1 MISTAGNYASR
12 SLLNHLAM
20 TLSGFVAF
28 LLLLD
33 LMNRGDDVVLRHG
46 KSALAL
52 VKYAALRL
60 PDLASFILPFAV
72 LIASLLMLAK
82 FARNNEIMALKASG
96 LSFYSLLLS
105 LMPAALLVGLL
116 HFILSDQVVP
126 RTARA
131 LQEWDAAAAAPA
143 PKPAKGGAANKDAD
157 TTPSDNLPLTAPS
170 PGGTRSGDWI
180 RDGDSYVRIETVL
193 GDGKELRG
201 VTIFERQG
209 HAVLNER
216 LLAERALFDGTGW
229 RLFNVQ
235 KLSLAGGQDRKP
247 QRIAEMPWGTS
258 LTPNHLTD
266 LTTDPATLSVGEVWR
281 FVSHPDV
288 GSRPVDFYETWLL
301 RKLALPL
308 VTIMMV
314 LLAAPVSQGLL
325 RHGGLGAGLAVGI
338 GLGFLYFV
346 TDGLLMTLGEMGT
359 ISPMIAAWSPTAL
372 FAAIGISALLKIEG
386 Y

>member
-1 MISTAGNYASR
+1 MSTAANYAAR
-12 SLLNHLAM
+12 SLLSHLAM
-20 TLSGFVAF
+20 VLSGFVAF

-33 LMNRGDDVVLRHG
+33 LMNHGDDVVQRHG
-46 KSALAL
+46 SSALAL
-52 VKYAALRL
+52 AKYAALRV

-82 FARNNEIMALKASG
+82 FARSNEIMALKASG
-96 LSFYSLLLS
+96 MSFYRFLLS
-105 LMPAALLVGLL
+105 LLPAALLVGML
-116 HFILSDQVVP
+116 HFVVSDQVVP
-126 RTARA
+126 RTTRV
-131 LQEWDAAAAAPA
+131 LQQWDVAAQPPA
-143 PKPAKGGAANKDAD
+143 QTGKVAEKGAS
-157 TTPSDNLPLTAPS
+157 TSPSDNLPLTPPS
-170 PGGTRSGDWI
+170 PGGNRSGDWI
-180 RDGDSYVRIETVL
+180 RDGDSYVRIEVVMA
-193 GDGKELRG
+193 DGKELHG

-216 LLAERALFDGTGW
+216 LLAQRALYDGTTW

-247 QRIAEMPWGTS
+247 ERLAEMPWQTS
-258 LTPNHLTD
+258 LTPDHLAD
-266 LTTDPATLSVGEVWR
+266 LTTDPATLSLAEVWR

-288 GSRPVDFYETWLL
+288 GSRPVDFYRTWLL
-301 RKLALPL
+301 RKVALPL

-314 LLAAPVSQGLL
+314 LLAAPVAQGLQ

-359 ISPMIAAWSPTAL
+359 VAPMVAAWTPTAL

>member
-1 MISTAGNYASR
+1 MSTAANYAAR
-12 SLLNHLAM
+12 SLLSHLAM
-20 TLSGFVAF
+20 VLSGFVAF

-33 LMNRGDDVVLRHG
+33 LMNHGDDVVQRHG
-46 KSALAL
+46 SSALAL
-52 VKYAALRL
+52 AKYAALRV

-82 FARNNEIMALKASG
+82 FARSNEIMALKASG
-96 LSFYSLLLS
+96 MSFYRFLLGL
-105 LMPAALLVGLL
+105 LPAALLVGML
-116 HFILSDQVVP
+116 HFVVSDQVVP
-126 RTARA
+126 RTTRVLQQWDVAA
-131 LQEWDAAAAAPA
+131 LLPA
-143 PKPAKGGAANKDAD
+143 QTGKVADKGASAS
-157 TTPSDNLPLTAPS
+157 PSDNLPLTPPS
-170 PGGTRSGDWI
+170 PGGNRSGDWI
-180 RDGDSYVRIETVL
+180 RDGDSYVRIEAVMA
-193 GDGKELRG
+193 DGKELHG

-216 LLAERALFDGTGW
+216 LLAQRALYDGTAW

-247 QRIAEMPWGTS
+247 ERLAEMPWQTS
-258 LTPNHLTD
+258 LTPDHLAD
-266 LTTDPATLSVGEVWR
+266 LTTDPATLSLAEVWR

-288 GSRPVDFYETWLL
+288 GSRPVDFYRTWLL
-301 RKLALPL
+301 RKVALPL

-314 LLAAPVSQGLL
+314 LLAAPVAQGLQ

-359 ISPMIAAWSPTAL
+359 VAPMVAAWTPTAL

>member
-1 MISTAGNYASR
+1 MMSTAGNYAAR
-12 SLLNHLAM
+12 SLLAHLCM

-33 LMNRGDDVVLRHG
+33 LMREGDEVVQRHG
-46 KSALAL
+46 ASVLALA
-52 VKYAALRL
+52 KYAALRL
-60 PDLASFILPFAV
+60 PDLAAFILPFAI

-82 FARNNEIMALKASG
+82 FARSNEIMALKASG
-96 LSFYSLLLS
+96 MSFYHLLLN
-105 LMPAALLVGLL
+105 LMPAALLIGLL
-116 HFILSDQVVP
+116 HFVISDQVVP
-126 RTARA
+126 RTTQI
-131 LQEWDAAAAAPA
+131 LQAWEAAATPA
-143 PKPAKGGAANKDAD
+143 
-157 TTPSDNLPLTAPS
+157 TSPSGNPPLATPS
-170 PGGTRSGDWI
+170 PGAGRSGDWI
-180 RDGDSYVRIETVL
+180 RDGDSYVWIETVL
-193 GDGKELRG
+193 NDGKELRG

-235 KLSLAGGQDRKP
+235 RLSLADGQDRKP
-247 QRIAEMPWGTS
+247 ERIAEMPWATS
-258 LTPNHLTD
+258 LTPDHLAD
-266 LTTDPATLSVGEVWR
+266 LTTDPATLSVAEVWR
-281 FVSHPDV
+281 FVAHPEV

-301 RKLALPL
+301 RKIALPL

-314 LLAAPVSQGLL
+314 LLAAPVAQGLQ
-325 RHGGLGAGLAVGI
+325 RHGGLGAGLAVGV

-346 TDGLLMTLGEMGT
+346 TDGLFMTLGEMGT
-359 ISPMIAAWSPTAL
+359 VSPMIAAWTPMAL

>member
-1 MISTAGNYASR
+1 MMMSTAGNYASR
-12 SLLNHLAM
+12 SLLMHLAM
-20 TLSGFVAF
+20 TLCGFVAF

-33 LMNRGDDVVLRHG
+33 LMNRGDEVVQRHG
-46 KSALAL
+46 ASVLALA
-52 VKYAALRL
+52 KYAALRL

-96 LSFYSLLLS
+96 LSFYHLLLN
-105 LMPAALLVGLL
+105 LAPAALLVGLL
-116 HFILSDQVVP
+116 HFLVSDQVVP
-126 RTARA
+126 RAARA
-131 LQEWDAAAAAPA
+131 LQAWDAAAQPA
-143 PKPAKGGAANKDAD
+143 PAKGGAADAGAP
-157 TTPSDNLPLTAPS
+157 TSPSDSVPLTAPS
-170 PGGTRSGDWI
+170 PGAGRSGDWI

-193 GDGKELRG
+193 ADGNELRG

-216 LLAERALFDGTGW
+216 LLAERALYDGTAW
-229 RLFNVQ
+229 RLLNVQ
-235 KLSLAGGQDRKP
+235 KLSLADGQDRKP
-247 QRIAEMPWGTS
+247 ERIAEMPWQTS
-258 LTPNHLTD
+258 LTPDHLAD
-266 LTTDPATLSVGEVWR
+266 LTVDPATLSVAEVWR
-281 FVSHPDV
+281 FVSHPEV
-288 GSRPVDFYETWLL
+288 GSRPADFYETWLL

-314 LLAAPVSQGLL
+314 LLAAPVAQGLQ

-359 ISPMIAAWSPTAL
+359 VSPMIAAWTPTAL
-372 FAAIGISALLKIEG
+372 FAAIGVSALLKIEG

>member
-1 MISTAGNYASR
+1 MMMSTAANYAAR

-33 LMNRGDDVVLRHG
+33 LMNHGDDVVQRHG
-46 KSALAL
+46 SSALAL
-52 VKYAALRL
+52 AKYAGLRV

-82 FARNNEIMALKASG
+82 FARSNEIMALKASG
-96 LSFYSLLLS
+96 MSFYRLLLN
-105 LMPAALLVGLL
+105 LLPAALLVGLL
-116 HFILSDQVVP
+116 HFLVSDQVVP
-126 RTARA
+126 RTARI
-131 LQEWDAAAAAPA
+131 LQQWDAAAQL
-143 PKPAKGGAANKDAD
+143 PAKTEKAADKSAS
-157 TTPSDNLPLTAPS
+157 TGPSDNLPLAPPS
-170 PGGTRSGDWI
+170 PGAGRSGDWI
-180 RDGDSYVRIETVL
+180 RDGDAYVRIETVL
-193 GDGKELRG
+193 ADGKELHG

-216 LLAERALFDGTGW
+216 LLAQRALYDGTAW

-235 KLSLAGGQDRKP
+235 KLSLADGQDRKP
-247 QRIAEMPWGTS
+247 ERIAEMPWQTS
-258 LTPNHLTD
+258 LTPDHLAD
-266 LTTDPATLSVGEVWR
+266 LTTDPATLSLAEVWR

-288 GSRPVDFYETWLL
+288 GSRPVDFYKTWLL
-301 RKLALPL
+301 RKIALPL

-314 LLAAPVSQGLL
+314 LLAAPVAQGLQ

-359 ISPMIAAWSPTAL
+359 ISPIVAAWAPIAL
-372 FAAIGISALLKIEG
+372 FAAIGVSALLKIEG

>member
-1 MISTAGNYASR
+1 MMSTAGNYAAR
-12 SLLNHLAM
+12 SLLMHLAM
-20 TLSGFVAF
+20 TLTGFVAF

-33 LMNRGDDVVLRHG
+33 LMNRGDEVVQRHG

-52 VKYAALRL
+52 AKYAALRL

-96 LSFYSLLLS
+96 LSFYHLLLS
-105 LMPAALLVGLL
+105 LVPAALLVGLL
-116 HFILSDQVVP
+116 HFVISDQVVP
-126 RTARA
+126 RTTRI
-131 LQEWDAAAAAPA
+131 LQEWDAVAQPATPANGTTASTGAPA
-143 PKPAKGGAANKDAD
+143 SPSANV
-157 TTPSDNLPLTAPS
+157 PLSPPS
-170 PGGTRSGDWI
+170 PGAGKSGDWI
-180 RDGDSYVRIETVL
+180 RDGDAYVQIEAVL
-193 GDGKELRG
+193 AEGKELRG

-216 LLAERALFDGTGW
+216 VMAERAIFDDTGW
-229 RLFNVQ
+229 RLLNVQ
-235 KLSLAGGQDRKP
+235 RLSLADGQDRKAE
-247 QRIAEMPWGTS
+247 RIAEMPWVTS
-258 LTPNHLTD
+258 LTPDHLAD
-266 LTTDPATLSVGEVWR
+266 LTTDPATLSVAEVWR
-281 FVSHPDV
+281 FVSHPEV

-301 RKLALPL
+301 RKIALPL
-308 VTIMMV
+308 VTIMMI
-314 LLAAPVSQGLL
+314 LLAAPVAQGLQ

-359 ISPMIAAWSPTAL
+359 ISPMIAAWTPTAL

>member
-1 MISTAGNYASR
+1 MMSTAATYASR

-20 TLSGFVAF
+20 VLSGFVAF

-33 LMNRGDDVVLRHG
+33 LMNHGDEVVQRHG
-46 KSALAL
+46 SSALAL
-52 VKYAALRL
+52 AKYAALRV

-82 FARNNEIMALKASG
+82 FARSNEIMALKASG
-96 LSFYSLLLS
+96 MSFYRFLLS
-105 LMPAALLVGLL
+105 LLPAALLVGLL
-116 HFILSDQVVP
+116 HFVVGDQVVP
-126 RTARA
+126 RTARV
-131 LQEWDAAAAAPA
+131 LQEWDAAAQPAAQA
-143 PKPAKGGAANKDAD
+143 GKAADKDTSA
-157 TTPSDNLPLTAPS
+157 TPSDNMPLTPPS
-170 PGGTRSGDWI
+170 PGASRSGDWI
-180 RDGDSYVRIETVL
+180 RDGDAYVRIETVL
-193 GDGKELRG
+193 ADGRELRG

-209 HAVLNER
+209 HPVLNER
-216 LLAERALFDGTGW
+216 LLAQRALYDGAGW

-235 KLSLAGGQDRKP
+235 KLSLADGQDRKP
-247 QRIAEMPWGTS
+247 ERIAEMPWETS
-258 LTPNHLTD
+258 LTPDHLAD
-266 LTTDPATLSVGEVWR
+266 LTTDPATLSLAEVWR

-288 GSRPVDFYETWLL
+288 GSRPVDFYRTWLL
-301 RKLALPL
+301 RKIALPL

-314 LLAAPVSQGLL
+314 LLAAPVAQGLQ

-359 ISPMIAAWSPTAL
+359 VAPIVAAWTPTAL

>member
-1 MISTAGNYASR
+1 MSTAASYASR

-20 TLSGFVAF
+20 VLSGFVAF

-33 LMNRGDDVVLRHG
+33 LMNHGDDVVQRHG
-46 KSALAL
+46 SSALAL
-52 VKYAALRL
+52 AKYAALRV
-60 PDLASFILPFAV
+60 PDLAAFILPFAV

-82 FARNNEIMALKASG
+82 FARSNEIMALKASG
-96 LSFYSLLLS
+96 MSFYRFLISLL
-105 LMPAALLVGLL
+105 PAALLIGML
-116 HFILSDQVVP
+116 HFVVSDQVVP
-126 RTARA
+126 RTTRII
-131 LQEWDAAAAAPA
+131 QQWDAAAQPPA
-143 PKPAKGGAANKDAD
+143 QTGKAEDKGAS
-157 TTPSDNLPLTAPS
+157 TSPSDNVPLTPPS
-170 PGGTRSGDWI
+170 PGGSRAGDWI

-193 GDGKELRG
+193 ADGKELRG

-209 HAVLNER
+209 HPVLNER
-216 LLAERALFDGTGW
+216 LMAQRAVYDGAGW

-247 QRIAEMPWGTS
+247 ERIAEMPWQTS
-258 LTPNHLTD
+258 LTPDHLAD
-266 LTTDPATLSVGEVWR
+266 LTTDPATLSLAEVWR

-288 GSRPVDFYETWLL
+288 GSRPVDFYGTWLL
-301 RKLALPL
+301 RKIALPL

-314 LLAAPVSQGLL
+314 LLAAPVAQGLQ

-359 ISPMIAAWSPTAL
+359 VAPVVAAWTPTAL

>member
-1 MISTAGNYASR
+1 MMSTAGNYAAR
-12 SLLNHLAM
+12 SLLTHLAT

-33 LMNRGDDVVLRHG
+33 LMNRGDEVVERHG
-46 KSALAL
+46 ASVLALA
-52 VKYAALRL
+52 KYAALRL

-96 LSFYSLLLS
+96 LSFYRLLLN
-105 LMPAALLVGLL
+105 LAPAALLVGLL
-116 HFILSDQVVP
+116 HFVVSDQVVP
-126 RTARA
+126 RTTRV
-131 LQEWDAAAAAPA
+131 LQEWDAVAQPAA
-143 PKPAKGGAANKDAD
+143 PAKGGAASNGAP
-157 TTPSDNLPLTAPS
+157 TSPSDNVPLTAPS
-170 PGGTRSGDWI
+170 PGARKSGDWI
-180 RDGDSYVRIETVL
+180 RDGDAYVQIGAVL
-193 GDGKELRG
+193 AGGKELRG

-216 LLAERALFDGTGW
+216 LMAERALFDDTGW
-229 RLFNVQ
+229 RLLKVQ
-235 KLSLAGGQDRKP
+235 RLSLADGQDRRAE
-247 QRIAEMPWGTS
+247 RIAEMRWVTS
-258 LTPNHLTD
+258 LTPDHLAD
-266 LTTDPATLSVGEVWR
+266 LTTDPATLSVAEVWR
-281 FVSHPDV
+281 FVSHPEV

-301 RKLALPL
+301 RKIALPL
-308 VTIMMV
+308 VTLMMV
-314 LLAAPVSQGLL
+314 LLAAPVAQGLQ

-346 TDGLLMTLGEMGT
+346 TDGLMMTLGEMGT
-359 ISPMIAAWSPTAL
+359 ISPMIAAWTPTAL

>member
-1 MISTAGNYASR
+1 MMSTAGNYASR

-52 VKYAALRL
+52 VKYAVLRL

-82 FARNNEIMALKASG
+82 FARNNEIMALKAAG
-96 LSFYSLLLS
+96 LSFYRLLLN
-105 LMPAALLVGLL
+105 LVPAALLVGLL
-116 HFILSDQVVP
+116 HFIVSDQVVP
-126 RTARA
+126 RTARI
-131 LQEWDAAAAAPA
+131 LQEWDAPAQPAAPT
-143 PKPAKGGAANKDAD
+143 KGAATNKDAE
-157 TTPSDNLPLTAPS
+157 TSPSDNLPLTAPS
-170 PGGTRSGDWI
+170 PGASRSGDWI
-180 RDGDSYVRIETVL
+180 RDGDSYVRIEAVL
-193 GDGKELRG
+193 ADGKELRG
-201 VTIFERQG
+201 VTIFERHG
-209 HAVLNER
+209 HAVLDER
-216 LLAERALFDGTGW
+216 LLAERALFDGTSW
-229 RLFNVQ
+229 RLLNVQ
-235 KLSLAGGQDRKP
+235 RLSLADGQDRKP
-247 QRIAEMPWGTS
+247 EHIAEMPWGTS

-266 LTTDPATLSVGEVWR
+266 LTTDPATLSVAEVWR

-288 GSRPVDFYETWLL
+288 GSRPADFYETWLL
-301 RKLALPL
+301 RKIALPL

-314 LLAAPVSQGLL
+314 LLAAPVAQGLQ
-325 RHGGLGAGLAVGI
+325 RHGGLGAGLAVGV

-359 ISPMIAAWSPTAL
+359 ISPMIAAWAPTAL

>member
-1 MISTAGNYASR
+1 MMSTAGNYAAR
-12 SLLNHLAM
+12 SLLMHLAM
-20 TLSGFVAF
+20 TLTGFVAF

-33 LMNRGDDVVLRHG
+33 LMNRGDEVVERHG
-46 KSALAL
+46 ASVLALA
-52 VKYAALRL
+52 KYAALRL

-96 LSFYSLLLS
+96 LSFYHLLLS
-105 LMPAALLVGLL
+105 LVPAALLVGLL
-116 HFILSDQVVP
+116 HFVISDQVVP
-126 RTARA
+126 RTTRI
-131 LQEWDAAAAAPA
+131 LQEWDAVAQPATPANGTTASTGAPA
-143 PKPAKGGAANKDAD
+143 SPSANV
-157 TTPSDNLPLTAPS
+157 PLSPPS
-170 PGGTRSGDWI
+170 PGAGKSGDWI
-180 RDGDSYVRIETVL
+180 RDGDAYVQIEAVL
-193 GDGKELRG
+193 AEGKELRG

-216 LLAERALFDGTGW
+216 VMAERAIFDDTGW
-229 RLFNVQ
+229 RLLNVQ
-235 KLSLAGGQDRKP
+235 RLSLADGQDRKAE
-247 QRIAEMPWGTS
+247 RIAEMPWVTS
-258 LTPNHLTD
+258 LTPDHLAD
-266 LTTDPATLSVGEVWR
+266 LTTDPATLSVAEVWR
-281 FVSHPDV
+281 FVSHPEV

-301 RKLALPL
+301 RKIALPL
-308 VTIMMV
+308 VTIMMI
-314 LLAAPVSQGLL
+314 LLAAPVAQGLQ

-359 ISPMIAAWSPTAL
+359 ISPMIAAWTPTAL

>member
-1 MISTAGNYASR
+1 MMMSTAANYASR

-33 LMNRGDDVVLRHG
+33 LMNHGDEVVQRHG
-46 KSALAL
+46 SSALAL
-52 VKYAALRL
+52 AKYAALRV

-82 FARNNEIMALKASG
+82 FARSNEIMALKASG
-96 LSFYSLLLS
+96 MSFYRFLLS
-105 LMPAALLVGLL
+105 LLPAALLVGLL
-116 HFILSDQVVP
+116 HFMVSDQVVP
-126 RTARA
+126 RTARV
-131 LQEWDAAAAAPA
+131 LQQWDVAAQPPVQAG
-143 PKPAKGGAANKDAD
+143 KVANKEGA
-157 TTPSDNLPLTAPS
+157 TTPSDNLPLTPPS
-170 PGGTRSGDWI
+170 PGAGRSGDWI

-193 GDGKELRG
+193 ADGKELRG

-216 LLAERALFDGTGW
+216 LLAQRALYDGTGW

-235 KLSLAGGQDRKP
+235 KLSLADGQDRKP
-247 QRIAEMPWGTS
+247 ERIAEMPWQTS
-258 LTPNHLTD
+258 LTPDHLAD
-266 LTTDPATLSVGEVWR
+266 LTTDPATLSLAEVWR

-288 GSRPVDFYETWLL
+288 GSRPVDFYRTWLL
-301 RKLALPL
+301 RKVVLPL

-314 LLAAPVSQGLL
+314 LLAAPVAQGLQ

-346 TDGLLMTLGEMGT
+346 TDGVLMTMGEMGAVA
-359 ISPMIAAWSPTAL
+359 PMVAAWTPTAL

>member
-1 MISTAGNYASR
+1 MMLSTAGNYAAR
-12 SLLNHLAM
+12 SLLSHLAM

-33 LMNRGDDVVLRHG
+33 LMNRGDDVVQRHG

-52 VKYAALRL
+52 AKYAALRL

-96 LSFYSLLLS
+96 LSFYHLLLN
-105 LMPAALLVGLL
+105 LVPAALLVGLL
-116 HFILSDQVVP
+116 HFLISDQVVP
-126 RTARA
+126 RTARI
-131 LQEWDAAAAAPA
+131 LQEWDAADQPA
-143 PKPAKGGAANKDAD
+143 TPAKGGGTAD
-157 TTPSDNLPLTAPS
+157 NSTPSDTMPLTPPS
-170 PGGTRSGDWI
+170 PGARPTGQWI
-180 RDGDSYVRIETVL
+180 RDGDSYVQIETVL
-193 GDGKELRG
+193 ADGKELHG

-216 LLAERALFDGTGW
+216 LLAERALFDDTGW
-229 RLFNVQ
+229 RLLNVQ
-235 KLSLAGGQDRKP
+235 KLSLADGQDRKP
-247 QRIAEMPWGTS
+247 ERIAAMPWVTS
-258 LTPNHLTD
+258 LTPDHLAD
-266 LTTDPATLSVGEVWR
+266 LTTDPATLSMAEVWR
-281 FVSHPDV
+281 FVAHPEV

-301 RKLALPL
+301 RKTGLPL

-314 LLAAPVSQGLL
+314 LLAAPVAQGLQ
-325 RHGGLGAGLAVGI
+325 RHGGLGAGLAVGV

-346 TDGLLMTLGEMGT
+346 ADGLLMTLGEMGT
-359 ISPMIAAWSPTAL
+359 IPPLIAAWSPTAL

>member
-1 MISTAGNYASR
+1 
-12 SLLNHLAM
+12 M

-82 FARNNEIMALKASG
+82 FARNNEIMALKAGG
-96 LSFYSLLLS
+96 LSFYRLLLN
-105 LMPAALLVGLL
+105 LAPAALLVGLL
-116 HFILSDQVVP
+116 HFLVSDQVVP
-126 RTARA
+126 RTARI
-131 LQEWDAAAAAPA
+131 LQEWDAAAQPA
-143 PKPAKGGAANKDAD
+143 TPAKAGAADNSA
-157 TTPSDNLPLTAPS
+157 PSDTMPLTPPS
-170 PGGTRSGDWI
+170 PGASSSGEWI
-180 RDGDSYVRIETVL
+180 RDGDSYVRIESVL
-193 GDGKELRG
+193 ADGKELHG

-209 HAVLNER
+209 HAVLSER
-216 LLAERALFDGTGW
+216 LLAERGLFDGTGW
-229 RLFNVQ
+229 RLLNVQ
-235 KLSLAGGQDRKP
+235 KLSLGDGQDRKP
-247 QRIAEMPWGTS
+247 QRIAEMPWVTS
-258 LTPNHLTD
+258 LTPDHLAD
-266 LTTDPATLSVGEVWR
+266 LATDPATLSMAEIWR
-281 FVSHPDV
+281 FVSHPEV

-301 RKLALPL
+301 RKIALPL

-314 LLAAPVSQGLL
+314 LLAAPVAQGLQ
-325 RHGGLGAGLAVGI
+325 RHGGLGAGLAVGV

-346 TDGLLMTLGEMGT
+346 ADGLLMTLGEMGT
-359 ISPMIAAWSPTAL
+359 IPPMIAAWSPTAL

>member
-1 MISTAGNYASR
+1 MMSTAGNYAAR
-12 SLLNHLAM
+12 SLLSHLAM

-33 LMNRGDDVVLRHG
+33 LMNRGDDVLLRHG

-52 VKYAALRL
+52 AKYAALRL

-96 LSFYSLLLS
+96 LSFYRLLLN
-105 LMPAALLVGLL
+105 LVPAALLVGLL
-116 HFILSDQVVP
+116 HFLISDQVVP
-126 RTARA
+126 RTARI
-131 LQEWDAAAAAPA
+131 LQEWDAAAEPAA
-143 PKPAKGGAANKDAD
+143 PAKGGAAGKDAA
-157 TTPSDNLPLTAPS
+157 TTPSDNLRLTAPS
-170 PGGTRSGDWI
+170 PGASRSDDWI

-193 GDGKELRG
+193 ADGKELRG

-216 LLAERALFDGTGW
+216 VSAERALFDGTGW
-229 RLFNVQ
+229 RLFDVQ
-235 KLSLAGGQDRKP
+235 KLSLADGQDRRP

-288 GSRPVDFYETWLL
+288 GSRPADFYETWLL
-301 RKLALPL
+301 RKIALPL

-314 LLAAPVSQGLL
+314 LLAAPVAQGLQ
-325 RHGGLGAGLAVGI
+325 RHGGLGAGMAVGV